1 MVALVFNP
9 STPEAEAGRSKDYW
23 LSKLARTLCET
34 GGGGAGRLSPPIS
47 SWLFKE
53 EEVRSREFDRVQL
66 PCWLL
71 DRRAMWWRCR

>member
-34 GGGGAGRLSPPIS
+34 GGGGQGGCLHRYHLGCLKKRRLEAGNLTGCNCPAG
-47 SWLFKE
+47 F
-53 EEVRSREFDRVQL
+53 
-66 PCWLL
+66 
-71 DRRAMWWRCR
+71 